1 MRENGAVTPTPT
13 ATTRADAVC
22 AAAVDLA
29 RSTAVEAAGGEVGE
43 HEVGEHLGID
53 VEDDRVVTHS
63 FAALAAGYQ
72 GWRWAVTVARAP
84 RSRHVT
90 VDEVVL
96 LPGAGALLAPQWLPW
111 SERLRPGDLGVGDLL
126 PTAPDDDRLAPAY
139 LLAEDPAVEEVAHE
153 VGLGRVRVMSRLGR
167 METAERW
174 YSGDGGPDA
183 PISQHAPGRCGTCGF
198 FLPVAGSLR
207 AAFGV
212 CGNEF
217 APRDG
222 HVVSVDHGCG
232 AHSEALVEAP
242 PPEPAPAPAYD
253 DAALDVED
261 HPWRPPPGGEASEAE
276 ASEDA
281 ESLGHS

>member
-1 MRENGAVTPTPT
+1 MRENGGVTPTAAMT
-13 ATTRADAVC
+13 SRADPTC

-29 RSTAVEAAGGEVGE
+29 RAAASEASGGEVGD
-43 HEVGEHLGID
+43 HLGI
-53 VEDDRVVTHS
+53 EAEADRVVTHS
-63 FAALAAGYQ
+63 FAALSRGYQ

-96 LPGAGALLAPQWLPW
+96 LPGAGALLAPPWLPW

-139 LLAEDPAVEEVAHE
+139 LLSDDPAVAEVADE
-153 VGLGRVRVMSRLGR
+153 IGLGRARVMSRLGR
-167 METAERW
+167 TETAERW
-174 YSGDGGPDA
+174 YGGDGGPNA
-183 PISQHAPGRCGTCGF
+183 PMAQHAPGRCGTCGF

-207 AAFGV
+207 AIFGV

-222 HVVSVDHGCG
+222 QVVAVDHGCG
-232 AHSEALVEAP
+232 AHSEALVEAA
-242 PPEPAPAPAYD
+242 PPERPQAAPYD
-253 DAALDVED
+253 DAALDVEE
-261 HPWRPPPGGEASEAE
+261 HARLAAE
-276 ASEDA
+276 DAEIAEDA